1 MSPTRLEAS
10 DFDVTAGSATM
21 YVACWVLDLMAFLV
35 AISLRPF
42 LKASTPLAS
51 PA

>member
-1 MSPTRLEAS
+1 MSPHRLDVV

-21 YVACWVLDLMAFLV
+21 YVACWVPDLMTFLV